1 MTQPLKLHSG
11 EFTGGHRFELR
22 RLLGEGGFGTVYQAF
37 DREYN
42 CIVALKHL
50 RRVTADTLYLFKQ
63 EFRSLNDLS
72 HPNLVSLYEL
82 ISDPG
87 GNWLLV
93 MEYIDGVDFLAYQAT
108 GPGFG
113 PVEALSTGGE
123 SMQSSGSYAPTLQP
137 EQRDASIATLPLH
150 QLAPALEQT
159 LGADAAAKTQKMAS
173 TAGSLVTVAAPGD
186 DATMPQH
193 AMGQVPGQSLVQ
205 VKHVSNYAVLR
216 DSLRQLA
223 EGLCA
228 LHAADKLHRDIKPS
242 NILVTT
248 NGRVV
253 LLDFGL
259 VVDAHAA
266 LDSTGTAARP
276 AAPPQ
281 IIGTPAY
288 MAPEQFGSGTIG
300 PAADWYSVGVLL
312 YEVLTGQLPF
322 SGDLWSLARSK
333 QEREPV
339 PPRSLRPDIPA
350 DLDSLC
356 AQLLRRD
363 PRQRPTGEQVQ
374 RWLAGKA
381 ATPSS
386 GGTRPESARLLER
399 ESHLCALEESFGVA
413 KQGQTAVV
421 LIQGRSGMGKS
432 ALAQAYLGR
441 LAARAEKLLIVAG
454 RCYEQESVPYKA
466 LDGVVDALCQHLCT
480 LPDERVAAL
489 LPEGASSLTQLF
501 PVLRQV
507 RLLHGQPEPQATG
520 GPREEIRDRAFVALR
535 SLLVRLAATQPVV
548 LMVDDMQW
556 GDVDSAALLL
566 ELIRPPSPP
575 RLLVLLCLR
584 SDEVDTSPVLR
595 FLLPRLQA
603 AAGDTLSVR
612 RLDVTALSD
621 GAARQLANELLGGD
635 VTAWPAQAL
644 AHEAGR
650 SPFFVTEMAR
660 YLRDT
665 AQTTEAPEP
674 PDGPTT
680 ADDLLWRRIERLRPA
695 ARRALECLSLLGRP
709 GQRRLLSL
717 AAELGGDELS
727 VLHELRTSHLLRS
740 RRSESS
746 TLLEPYHDRIRET
759 VARRLADEQ
768 RRARHLSL
776 ATAIEQTGHGDA
788 EDLARHYHG
797 AERYEKAR
805 LYIRAA
811 ARQATAALAFGRA
824 AELLRTALD
833 WGAQADAAELYA
845 ELGYA
850 NMAIGQGRAAAD
862 AYLRAAE
869 LGDPDRATEL
879 RLRAAD
885 QLLRSGFLDAGL
897 SVLSADLRHIGI
909 HLPADP
915 RISVVVGMLR
925 RAYVD
930 LRGLKATIRPEA
942 ECRASDLRRL
952 DTLNSVAV
960 GFSISSVARLADLQ
974 SRHMLLAL
982 HVGEPFRL
990 ARALLL
996 DAAYGATLG
1005 IKGHARNQR
1014 YIERALE
1021 LAHHTDDPRL
1031 EVYKYLSPGVVAYLE
1046 GRFHAACDLM
1056 RHAELR
1062 LRGLSGVAWESEIAT
1077 RYLLLSG
1084 LMLGELQPLLERSE
1098 ALLRDAQ
1105 RRDDAYA
1112 EASLRPTV
1120 LYMAELLRDD
1130 PAAALAHAAAAQA
1143 RWLYRGFSGQHY
1155 WAECAR
1161 LDTFLYSER
1170 WSDADAHIRAPWM
1183 QDTRRYLLPFHQ
1195 YARITTLHRC
1205 GRVGLA
1211 AASILSPLSA
1221 RRRKVLAEVERY
1233 CAQLEREQASWAT
1246 ALAWH
1251 LRGPLLALRGERSAA
1266 LLFME
1271 RAQSLCSELGL
1282 RLHAY
1287 SLDYRS
1293 GQLLGG
1299 QQGAARCERARLALA
1314 ERGARAPEKLVAMLL
1329 PLRV

>member
-1 MTQPLKLHSG
+1 MTQPLPLHSG
-11 EFTGGHRFELR
+11 EFTFGPRFELR

-42 CIVALKHL
+42 CIIALKHL
-50 RRVTADTLYLFKQ
+50 RRVTADALYLFKQ

-82 ISDPG
+82 ISDPS

-93 MEYIDGVDFLAYQAT
+93 MEYIDGVDFLTYHAF
-108 GPGFG
+108 GPGSG
-113 PVEALSTGGE
+113 TAGARSAGGG
-123 SMQSSGSYAPTLQP
+123 SLQSSVTHSPTLRAGQSMDSLATLAGNP
-137 EQRDASIATLPLH
+137 SATARELNLSAGSIATD
-150 QLAPALEQT
+150 QTMAPTVRPFL
-159 LGADAAAKTQKMAS
+159 
-173 TAGSLVTVAAPGD
+173 TVAAPD
-186 DATMPQH
+186 DEAAIPQQSVDPMPRQ
-193 AMGQVPGQSLVQ
+193 PLIR
-205 VKHVSNYAVLR
+205 VKHVSSYAVLR
-216 DSLRQLA
+216 DCLRQLA

-228 LHAADKLHRDIKPS
+228 LHAAGKLHRDIKPS
-242 NILVTT
+242 NILITRDS
-248 NGRVV
+248 RVV

-259 VVDAHAA
+259 VVDA
-266 LDSTGTAARP
+266 P
-276 AAPPQ
+276 AAPNPTVPTGLAHAAPQ
-281 IIGTPAY
+281 IAGTPVY
-288 MAPEQFGSGTIG
+288 MAPEQFGGTIG

-322 SGDLWSLARSK
+322 SGDLENLARSK
-333 QEREPV
+333 QEREPE
-339 PPRSLRPDIPA
+339 PPSSLRPDIPA

-356 AQLLRRD
+356 VQLLRRD
-363 PRQRPTGEQVQ
+363 PRQRPADEQVQ
-374 RWLAGKA
+374 RWLAGKV
-381 ATPSS
+381 ATSS
-386 GGTRPESARLLER
+386 LPTTRLESTRLLER
-399 ESHLCALEESFGVA
+399 ESHLSALEESFGMA
-413 KQGQTAVV
+413 RQGQTAVV

-432 ALAQAYLGR
+432 TLAQAYLGR
-441 LAARAEKLLIVAG
+441 LAARPESTVIIAG

-466 LDGVVDALCQHLCT
+466 LDGVVDALCQRLCT

-489 LPEGASSLTQLF
+489 LPEGASALTQLF

-507 RLLHGQPEPQATG
+507 RLLRGQPEPQATD
-520 GPREEIRDRAFVALR
+520 GPREEIRNLAFVTLR
-535 SLLVRLAATQPVV
+535 TLLIRLAATQPVV
-548 LMVDDMQW
+548 LMIDDMQW
-556 GDVDSAALLL
+556 GDRDSAALLL
-566 ELIRPPSPP
+566 ELIRAPSPP

-584 SDEVDTSPVLR
+584 SDEANTSPALR

-603 AAGDTLSVR
+603 AANDTLSVR
-612 RLDVTALSD
+612 RLEVTALSD

-635 VTAWPAQAL
+635 VTVWPAQAPT
-644 AHEAGR
+644 HEAGR
-650 SPFFVTEMAR
+650 SPFFITEMVR

-665 AQTTEAPEP
+665 AQTPQVWEH

-695 ARRALECLSLLGRP
+695 ARRALECLALLGRP
-709 GQRRLLSL
+709 AQRQLLSL
-717 AAELGGDELS
+717 AAELGSDELS
-727 VLHELRTSHLLRS
+727 VQHELRTSHLLRI

-746 TLLEPYHDRIRET
+746 TLVEPYHDRIRET
-759 VARRLADEQ
+759 VVRRLAGEQ
-768 RRARHLSL
+768 RHARHLSL
-776 ATAIEQTGHGDA
+776 AIAIEQTGHGDA
-788 EDLARHYHG
+788 EDLARHFHG

-824 AELLRTALD
+824 AELWRTALD
-833 WGAQADAAELYA
+833 WGAEADAGMLYE

-850 NMAIGQGRAAAD
+850 NVAIGQGRAAAD

-869 LGDPDRATEL
+869 LSAHDRATEL

-909 HLPADP
+909 RLPADP
-915 RISVVVGMLR
+915 RISMVVGVLR
-925 RAYVD
+925 RALVD
-930 LRGLKATIRPEA
+930 LRGLKSTIRREA

-974 SRHMLLAL
+974 SRHILLAL
-982 HVGEPFRL
+982 QVGEPFRL

-996 DAAYGATLG
+996 DAAYGATRG
-1005 IKGHARNQR
+1005 VKGHARNQR

-1021 LAHHTDDPRL
+1021 LAHLTDEPLL

-1046 GRFHAACDLM
+1046 GRFQAACDFM
-1056 RHAELR
+1056 RNAELR
-1062 LRGLSGVAWESEIAT
+1062 LRGLSGVAWESEVAT

-1143 RWLYRGFSGQHY
+1143 RWVYRGFSGQHY
-1155 WAECAR
+1155 WAESAR
-1161 LDTFLYSER
+1161 LDAFLYSER
-1170 WSDADAHIRAPWM
+1170 WSDADAHLRAPWM

-1221 RRRKVLAEVERY
+1221 RRLKVLAEVERY

-1251 LRGPLLALRGERSAA
+1251 LRGPLLALRGEQTAA
-1266 LLFME
+1266 LHWME
-1271 RAQSLCSELGL
+1271 RAHRLCSELGL

-1287 SLDYRS
+1287 SLDYRA

-1299 QQGAARCERARLALA
+1299 KQGAARCEGARLALA